1 MSSNH
6 NRQRLRVV
14 GLAIVVAS
22 AFLIVGCAIPKSPV
36 SYVPQQN
43 VQAIRGADTVAVEV
57 KVEDLQ
63 ADPSVSVWDWLNP
76 VDRKQ
81 YIGVKNAA
89 DTIKE
94 AAETELRARGFRIG
108 SGDALVTIQLGPFG
122 ALVEEGF
129 WTVSEHGLLATLVQ
143 VERPKGKVLY
153 SKVVAGEGDPD
164 RGYVYVRSPKKE
176 LEETLA
182 DTLKRLFADPR
193 FTAAI
198 LATRKP

>member
-1 MSSNH
+1 MSSNR
-6 NRQRLRVV
+6 NRLRLRAV

-22 AFLIVGCAIPKSPV
+22 AFLIIGCAIPKSPV
-36 SYVPQQN
+36 TYIPQQN
-43 VQAIRGADTVAVEV
+43 VQAIRDADTVAVEV

-63 ADPSVSVWDWLNP
+63 PDQSVSVWDLFNP
-76 VDRKQ
+76 IDQKRYV
-81 YIGVKNAA
+81 GVKNAA

-94 AAETELRARGFRIG
+94 AVETELRARGFKIG
-108 SGDALVTIQLGPFG
+108 SGNALVTIQLGRFG
-122 ALVEEGF
+122 ALVDAGM
-129 WTVSEHGLLATLVQ
+129 WTLNEHGLLATRVQ
-143 VERPKGKVLY
+143 VERLKGKVLY
-153 SKVVAGEGDPD
+153 SNVVVGEGDPD
-164 RGYVYVRSPKKE
+164 RGYLYVKSAKKE